1 MKITNLSIIAVVVVI
16 LTIIGCEN
24 NNNQDNKTAT
34 EDRSSTK
41 ELAIEE
47 ETVDINGI
55 KHYIKKIGSGEP
67 ILVLHGGPGM
77 FHDYLVPHF
86 EKLAHDYQIIFYD
99 QRGCG
104 KTDFPQDTSTI
115 TTTNFVEDLESI
127 RNHLKIEKL
136 NLAGH
141 SWGAAL
147 AINYGKK
154 YPNNLNKLILISPA
168 PSTSEYF
175 DQMFKNM
182 QQKRAD
188 KDTKELV
195 KLMSSREFEKRDP
208 ATFVKAIALG
218 DKVNLA
224 NQETV
229 DELYKPMTFTEANAN
244 NLLLVNSIMEKN
256 FFEYDITEGIDTISC
271 PTLIIVG
278 DLDNVPFASNQIL
291 QESLNARIEVLKPAC
306 HYPFFETPK
315 EFNSAVKSFIS
326 PEYE

>member
-1 MKITNLSIIAVVVVI
+1 MKANTIYIPLVI
-16 LTIIGCEN
+16 LFSLFTFFSCGDQKQPTKNTSE
-24 NNNQDNKTAT
+24 DVKTEA
-34 EDRSSTK
+34 S
-41 ELAIEE
+41 AIEE
-47 ETVDINGI
+47 TIDINGV
-55 KHYIKKIGSGEP
+55 KHFIKKIGSGEP

-86 EKLAHDYQIIFYD
+86 EKLAKDYQIIFYD

-104 KTDFPQDTSTI
+104 RTEFPIDTTTI
-115 TTTNFVEDLESI
+115 TTDFFVEDLEAI

-141 SWGAAL
+141 SWGSAL

-154 YPNNLNKLILISPA
+154 YPDHLNKLILISPA
-168 PSTSEYF
+168 PSNSAYF

-182 QQKRAD
+182 QNKRAD

-195 KLMSSREFEKRDP
+195 KLMSSRDFEKRDP
-208 ATFVKAIALG
+208 NTFVKAISLG
-218 DKVNLA
+218 DKVNLVK
-224 NQETV
+224 QETV
-229 DELYKPMTFTEANAN
+229 TELYKPMTFTEANAN

-256 FFEYDITEGIDTISC
+256 FFEYDITEGIKVIQC
-271 PTLIIVG
+271 PSLIIIG

-315 EFNSAVKSFIS
+315 EFNNAVKSFIS

>member
-1 MKITNLSIIAVVVVI
+1 MKTNTIYIPLIILFSLFA
-16 LTIIGCEN
+16 LFSCGHQ
-24 NNNQDNKTAT
+24 NQSTKNTT
-34 EDRSSTK
+34 EDIKTEVSV
-41 ELAIEE
+41 IEE
-47 ETVDINGI
+47 TIDINGV
-55 KHYIKKIGSGEP
+55 KHFIKKIGSGEP
-67 ILVLHGGPGM
+67 LLVLHGGPGM

-86 EKLAHDYQIIFYD
+86 EKLANNYQIIFYD

-104 KTDFPQDTSTI
+104 KTEFPKDTSTI
-115 TTTNFVEDLESI
+115 NTLNFVEDLEAI
-127 RNHLKIEKL
+127 RNHLKIEKM
-136 NLAGH
+136 NLVGH

-147 AINYGKK
+147 AISYGKK
-154 YPNNLNKLILISPA
+154 YSANLNKLVLISPA
-168 PSTSEYF
+168 PSNSAYF

-182 QQKRAD
+182 QHKRTD

-195 KLMSSREFEKRDP
+195 KLMSSREFEKREP

-218 DKVNLA
+218 DNVNLA

-229 DELYKPMTFTEANAN
+229 DELYKPMTFTKANAN
-244 NLLLVNSIMEKN
+244 NLLLVNSIMEKT
-256 FFEYDITEGIDTISC
+256 FFEYDITEGIDVINC

-291 QESLNARIEVLKPAC
+291 QESLNARMEVLKPAC

-315 EFNSAVKSFIS
+315 EFNNAVKSFIS